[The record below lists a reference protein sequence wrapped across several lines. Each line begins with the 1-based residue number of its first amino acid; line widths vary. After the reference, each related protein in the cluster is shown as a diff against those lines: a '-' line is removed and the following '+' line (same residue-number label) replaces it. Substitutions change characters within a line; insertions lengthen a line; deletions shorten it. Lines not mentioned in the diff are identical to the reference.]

1 MLLELKFLDNFAFE
15 ALVLCWLKIFIAEEF
30 RVSVRP
36 VFLFDRPS
44 RCHSTPCF
52 FLFFSF
58 DILHEVIVQPNK
70 VSDLK
75 ADVTMRLEA
84 FALV

>member
-1 MLLELKFLDNFAFE
+1 M
-15 ALVLCWLKIFIAEEF
+15 
-30 RVSVRP
+30 S
-36 VFLFDRPS
+36 FDPY
-44 RCHSTPCF
+44 F

-70 VSDLK
+70 VFDLK

-84 FALV
+84 FALVYFLQLLNAEKSLVRLKESY